1 MSETRKIFVL
11 DTSVVIHDPQCIH
24 TFGDNDVV
32 VPLALISE
40 IDGFKT
46 SEDQKGFNA
55 REFSRILDRLKEEHE
70 TLLQFVPLPEPAT
83 GGICLSGA
91 ADYVHKVPKEFD
103 QARKDREIIAT
114 ALRWATEKS
123 DRQIVLV
130 SKDTN
135 VRLMGH
141 ACGLVTEDYKRGKIK
156 NVDQLSLSTTVLTID
171 DHLVDTLMR
180 EGWLALGELGKA
192 AEGIRENQCL
202 TLLGSSADG
211 HGKSALASVERHPEG
226 VMLRRLIKDEC
237 RMWTLMPR
245 NREQIFA
252 SALLKNPSTRLV
264 TLVGKAGTGKT
275 LLAMAAGLEQVL
287 DAKRKLYRKIVV
299 MRPLVSVGKEMGWL
313 PGDVNEKIH
322 PWMKPIF
329 DNVQFLLGD
338 EKKGNGSG
346 ENGHHTYRLQ
356 QLLEQGVIE
365 LEALSFVRGRSI
377 NDAFIVIDEAQNLT
391 PHEIK
396 TLMTRAAGKSKVVLT
411 GDLQQIDTPYL
422 DAHSSG
428 LTHVVKKFGEHPIA
442 GHVTLVKGE
451 RSELA
456 ELAADLL

>member
-1 MSETRKIFVL
+1 
-11 DTSVVIHDPQCIH
+11 
-24 TFGDNDVV
+24 
-32 VPLALISE
+32 
-40 IDGFKT
+40 
-46 SEDQKGFNA
+46 
-55 REFSRILDRLKEEHE
+55 
-70 TLLQFVPLPEPAT
+70 
-83 GGICLSGA
+83 
-91 ADYVHKVPKEFD
+91 
-103 QARKDREIIAT
+103 
-114 ALRWATEKS
+114 
-123 DRQIVLV
+123 
-130 SKDTN
+130 
-135 VRLMGH
+135 
-141 ACGLVTEDYKRGKIK
+141 
-156 NVDQLSLSTTVLTID
+156 
-171 DHLVDTLMR
+171 
-180 EGWLALGELGKA
+180 
-192 AEGIRENQCL
+192 
-202 TLLGSSADG
+202 
-211 HGKSALASVERHPEG
+211 
-226 VMLRRLIKDEC
+226 
-237 RMWTLMPR
+237 
-245 NREQIFA
+245 
-252 SALLKNPSTRLV
+252 
-264 TLVGKAGTGKT
+264 
-275 LLAMAAGLEQVL
+275 
-287 DAKRKLYRKIVV
+287 
-299 MRPLVSVGKEMGWL
+299 GKEMGWL

-338 EKKGNGSG
+338 DRSDKKDKVDHGQ
-346 ENGHHTYRLQ
+346 HQYKLQ

>member
-1 MSETRKIFVL
+1 MGEVRKIFVL
-11 DTSVVIHDPQCIH
+11 DTSVVIHDPHSIY

-32 VPLALISE
+32 VPLAVISE
-40 IDGFKT
+40 IDLFKT
-46 SEDQKGFNA
+46 GDDQKAFNA

-70 TLLQFVPLPEPAT
+70 TLLRFVPLPAPAS
-83 GGICLSGA
+83 GGLCISGA
-91 ADYVHKVPKEFD
+91 LDYVRKVPLEFD
-103 QARKDREIIAT
+103 QARKDREIMAT
-114 ALRWATEKS
+114 ALRWATENPA
-123 DRQIVLV
+123 RPVVLV

-141 ACGLVTEDYKRGKIK
+141 ATGLTTEDYKRGQIRDVDEISQNTVSLTVDDQ
-156 NVDQLSLSTTVLTID
+156 NVDR
-171 DHLVDTLMR
+171 LMR
-180 EGWLALGELGKA
+180 EGFCPLADLGEQAQHL
-192 AEGIRENQCL
+192 RENQCL
-202 TLLGSSADG
+202 TLLGNGESHA
-211 HGKSALASVERHPEG
+211 KSALAVVERHAEG
-226 VMLRRLIKDEC
+226 LLLRRLLRDEC
-237 RMWTLMPR
+237 RLWTLTPR

-252 SALLKNPSTRLV
+252 ATLLRNPAVRLV

-275 LLAMAAGLEQVL
+275 LLAMAAGLDQVL
-287 DAKRKLYRKIVV
+287 EPKRRLYKKIVV
-299 MRPLVSVGKEMGWL
+299 MRPLVSVGKELGWL
-313 PGDVNEKIH
+313 PGDVHEKIH

-338 EKKGNGSG
+338 DKKEKHAADGA
-346 ENGHHTYRLQ
+346 HHQFRLQ
-356 QLLEQGVIE
+356 QLLEQGTIE

-428 LTHVVKKFGEHPIA
+428 LTHVVKKFREQPIA
-442 GHVTLVKGE
+442 GHSTLVKGE

>member
-1 MSETRKIFVL
+1 MGESRKIFVL
-11 DTSVVIHDPQCIH
+11 DTSVVIHDPQCIQ
-24 TFGDNDVV
+24 TFGDNDIV

-40 IDGFKT
+40 LDGFKT
-46 SEDQKGFNA
+46 GDDQKGFNA
-55 REFSRILDRLKEEHE
+55 REFSRVLDKLKEEHE
-70 TLLQFVPLPEPAT
+70 TLLKFVPLAPPAT
-83 GGICLSGA
+83 GGVCISGA
-91 ADYVHKVPKEFD
+91 LEYVKKVPLEFD

-114 ALRWATEKS
+114 ALRWATENK
-123 DRQIVLV
+123 DRQVVLV

-156 NVDQLSLSTTVLTID
+156 NLDQLTHNATVATVD
-171 DHLVDTLMR
+171 DAHVDRLMR
-180 EGWLALGELGKA
+180 EGWLPLADLGPAG
-192 AEGIRENQCL
+192 EGLRENQCL
-202 TLLGSSADG
+202 TLLGNGEG
-211 HGKSALASVERHPEG
+211 HSKSALASIERLPEG
-226 VMLRRLIKDEC
+226 IMLRRLIKDEC
-237 RMWTLMPR
+237 RLWSLMPR

-252 SALLKNPSTRLV
+252 SALLRNPSVKLV
-264 TLVGKAGTGKT
+264 SLVGKAGTGKT
-275 LLAMAAGLEQVL
+275 LLAMAAGLDQVL
-287 DAKRKLYRKIVV
+287 EPKRRLYRKIVV
-299 MRPLVSVGKEMGWL
+299 MRPMVSVGKEMGWL

-338 EKKGNGSG
+338 ERKDKDKG
-346 ENGHHTYRLQ
+346 ENGHGHALRLQ

-391 PHEIK
+391 PHEMK

-442 GHVTLVKGE
+442 GHVMLVKGE

>member
-1 MSETRKIFVL
+1 MPDARKIFVL
-11 DTSVVIHDPQCIH
+11 DTSVVIHDPQCIQ
-24 TFGDNDVV
+24 TFGDNDIV

-46 SEDQKGFNA
+46 GDDQKGFNA
-55 REFSRILDRLKEEHE
+55 REFSRILDRLKEEHA
-70 TLLQFVPLPEPAT
+70 TLLQFVPLPPPAT

-91 ADYVHKVPKEFD
+91 GQYVQKVPAEFD

-114 ALRWATEKS
+114 ALRWATEHP
-123 DRQIVLV
+123 DRTIVLV

-141 ACGLVTEDYKRGKIK
+141 ACGLITEDYKRGRIK
-156 NVDQLSLSTTVLTID
+156 NVDELTHAATVLGVP
-171 DHLVDTLMR
+171 DHLVDKLTKDGL
-180 EGWLALGELGKA
+180 LLLSELGA
-192 AEGIRENQCL
+192 EAEGVRENQCL
-202 TLLGSSADG
+202 TLLGTGDSHSR
-211 HGKSALASVERHPEG
+211 SVLVTVERHPEG
-226 VMLRRLIKDEC
+226 LMLRRLIKDEC
-237 RMWTLMPR
+237 RLWTLVPR

-252 SALLKNPSTRLV
+252 AALLRNPSVRLI

-287 DAKRKLYRKIVV
+287 DQKRRLYKKIVV

-313 PGDVNEKIH
+313 PGDVSEKIH

-338 EKKGNGSG
+338 EKKEKT
-346 ENGHHTYRLQ
+346 ENGHGHHALKLQ

-396 TLMTRAAGKSKVVLT
+396 TLMTRAAGKSKVILT